1 MTSLEMLEKIAAL
14 ERRVELDKMEIEH
27 LAGLPDK
34 FAAFVQKAVF
44 HFGHAKADYQRMIAN
59 ERDPA
64 KRRCL
69 EGQLL
74 DCVAWR
80 DVFRFWG
87 GSQCKAKGGAE

>member
-14 ERRVELDKMEIEH
+14 ERRIELDKMEIEH

-34 FAAFVQKAVF
+34 FAAFVQKATS
-44 HFGHAKADYQRMIAN
+44 HFGHAKADYQRAIAN
-59 ERDPA
+59 ERDPQ

-80 DVFRFWG
+80 DVFRFWAG
-87 GSQCKAKGGAE
+87 ENCKPKGGAK